1 MYGLTSNYHSWL
13 SGFRRYNI
21 LTDMN
26 MPLDAVELD
35 ETIMCARQ
43 MHGQIYDLI
52 NISLLT
58 DNH

>member
-1 MYGLTSNYHSWL
+1 
-13 SGFRRYNI
+13 
-21 LTDMN
+21 MN